1 MNTVKSQRM
10 KIRWVTGTAALA
22 VLLGFGAVG
31 APAASAQS
39 APPTLTGERLTAYGS
54 GGGQCDSSGPFSD
67 TFSGTATGPY
77 PGTFSATVSG
87 TVAQNQ
93 ITSYTDTF
101 TITSAAA
108 TPRPA
113 RTTAPQLARKW
124 HAVEAAPRQT
134 APSSAKARRDIGRCE
149 VRRAGFEPATRCLEG
164 TGEPS
169 RGVAW
174 RRSLSHLTAQMN
186 AGRGPA
192 SPEGCDSWVPQ
203 LSSALIGESGV

>member
-93 ITSYTDTF
+93 ITSYTETF
-101 TITSAAA
+101 TITSAADNPETSGRRHPGWHESGTPSRPRLA
-108 TPRPA
+108 KPPRHQRKQGVTSGDVKCAGKDSNPRPA
-113 RTTAPQLARKW
+113 A
-124 HAVEAAPRQT
+124 
-134 APSSAKARRDIGRCE
+134 
-149 VRRAGFEPATRCLEG
+149 
-164 TGEPS
+164 
-169 RGVAW
+169 
-174 RRSLSHLTAQMN
+174 
-186 AGRGPA
+186 
-192 SPEGCDSWVPQ
+192 
-203 LSSALIGESGV
+203 